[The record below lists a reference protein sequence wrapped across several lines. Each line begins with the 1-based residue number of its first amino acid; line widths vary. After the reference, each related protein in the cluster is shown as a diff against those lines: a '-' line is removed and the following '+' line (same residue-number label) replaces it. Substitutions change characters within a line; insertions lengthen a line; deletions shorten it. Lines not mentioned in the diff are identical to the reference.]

1 LRKGA
6 CAFFGG
12 ILLFQQLPALPD
24 SRWALLLPLVVVL
37 LLLPTGTRRGRTMLR
52 LPLIGAAGFF
62 WAWCYAALVLA
73 TGLVTELEGVDVMVT
88 GKISG
93 LPDIRSHHV
102 RFQFAVE
109 ALAASGK
116 AYPAPGLI
124 RLNWYGHTP
133 RLYAGDRWRLKVR
146 LKRPR
151 GLMNPGGF
159 DYEAWLFRHHVR
171 ATGYV
176 RRDKA
181 NILLSSSAEGG
192 CRLDC
197 WRQALRERIRE
208 ALPESRYQGIIAA
221 LAIGDHQAIDPQ
233 QWETLTRTGTS
244 HLVAI
249 SGLHIGLVAG
259 LCFWLTR
266 RLWSLSA
273 GLSLRWPAPKAAALM
288 AMLGATLYAAMAG
301 FSIPTQRAL
310 IMIVVLM
317 GALLQQQPRRRSDTL
332 ALALVFVLFFDPL
345 AVMVPGFWLSFTAV
359 GLIFY
364 VMSQRLRQPGGWR
377 QWWRVH
383 LVIAIGLIPLML
395 LFFQQLP
402 LISPLAN
409 MIAVPWMSFL
419 VVPPVLLG
427 AGLLTV
433 LPGLAHFFLALA
445 GWALTLL
452 WPLLEWLASF
462 EAGQWHQH
470 LPAPWTMVPALAGI
484 LLLVAPRGIP
494 ARWLGLIGLLPV
506 FLMPPLRPPV
516 GGLWFSLLDVGQGLS
531 AVVQTHT
538 HVLVY
543 DTGPRFSARYDAG
556 TAVLLPFFRHQGIER
571 IDMLMLGHGDN
582 DHIGGARALQRHL
595 AINQLVSSV
604 PERIAWRRA
613 ESCRSG
619 QHWRWDGI
627 DFDVLH
633 PAADTPSRGNNS
645 SCVLRVQ
652 YRGGAILLTGD
663 IEKPA
668 ERELVQ
674 LNTGQ
679 LAAQVLVVPH
689 HGSNTSSS
697 NPFLTAVQPEYA
709 LFPVGYRN
717 RFAFP
722 KAAVRAR
729 YRALGIHQLDT
740 VQCGAIR
747 FTVNAVGHLSV
758 ADCFRVAQHHY
769 WQTENEK

>member
-1 LRKGA
+1 MRKGA

-12 ILLFQQLPALPD
+12 IVLFQQLSALPD
-24 SRWALLLPLVVVL
+24 SRWALLLPLLVIPL
-37 LLLPTGTRRGRTMLR
+37 LFPAGACRCRAMLR
-52 LPLIGAAGFF
+52 LLLIGTVGFL
-62 WAWCYAALVLA
+62 WAWCHAVLILA
-73 TGLVTELEGVDVMVT
+73 TGLDTELEGVDAIVIGSV
-88 GKISG
+88 SG
-93 LPDIRSHHV
+93 LPDIRRHHV

-109 ALAASGK
+109 RLTASGK
-116 AYPAPGLI
+116 AHPAPALI

-133 RLYAGDRWRLKVR
+133 HLNAGDRWRLKVR

-151 GLMNPGGF
+151 GLMNPGAF
-159 DYEAWLFRHHVR
+159 DYEGWLFRHHVR

-176 RRDKA
+176 RHDKE
-181 NILLSSSAEGG
+181 NTLLHSTREGS

-197 WRQALRERIRE
+197 WRQALRERLRE
-208 ALPESRYQGIIAA
+208 ALPDSQYQGIITA
-221 LAIGDHQAIDPQ
+221 LAIGDHQAIDQQ
-233 QWETLTRTGTS
+233 QWTTLTRTGTS

-273 GLSLRWPAPKAAALM
+273 RLSLRWPAPKAAALM
-288 AMLGATLYAAMAG
+288 AMLGAALYAAMAG

-332 ALALVFVLFFDPL
+332 ALALFFVLLFDPL
-345 AVMVPGFWLSFTAV
+345 AVMAPGFWLSFMAV

-364 VMSQRLRQPGGWR
+364 VMSQRLRQSSGWR
-377 QWWRVH
+377 QWGRVH

-445 GWALTLL
+445 GWALKLL
-452 WPLLEWLASF
+452 WPLLEWLATF

-470 LPAPWTMVPALAGI
+470 LPALWTIVPALAGI
-484 LLLVAPRGIP
+484 LLFVAPRGIP
-494 ARWLGLIGLLPV
+494 ARWLGLIGLLPI
-506 FLMPPLRPPV
+506 FLMPPPRPPV

-531 AVVQTHT
+531 AVVQTHA

-556 TAVLLPFFRHQGIER
+556 TAVLLPFFRRQGIER
-571 IDMLMLGHGDN
+571 IDTLMLGHGDN
-582 DHIGGARALQRHL
+582 DHIGGARALQQHL
-595 AINQLVSSV
+595 EINQLLSSV
-604 PERIAWRRA
+604 PERIAWRQA
-613 ESCRSG
+613 EYCRSG

-633 PAADTPSRGNNS
+633 PAADKPSHGNNS
-645 SCVLRVQ
+645 SCVLRVH

-674 LNTGQ
+674 RHAGQ
-679 LAAQVLVVPH
+679 LAAQVLVAPH

-697 NPFLTAVQPEYA
+697 RPFLAAVQPEYV

-717 RFAFP
+717 RFGFP
-722 KAAVRAR
+722 KAAVQAR
-729 YRALGIHQLDT
+729 YRALGIHELDT
-740 VQCGAIR
+740 AQCGAIR
-747 FTVNAVGHLSV
+747 FTANAGGRLSGP
-758 ADCFRVAQHHY
+758 DCFRASQRHY
-769 WQTENEK
+769 WQAENKK